1 MAIHPSDDCLVVLG
15 PDSAWVLFQEAHDD
29 FQMEFST
36 EEAEIRSGKLFAV
49 QEGNA
54 RYYYIF
60 CIQSNSE
67 KSEEELKIYKLQ
79 ELSTGEDFTS
89 VGEKLLSL

>member
-1 MAIHPSDDCLVVLG
+1 MARVEIPDHGKGAISINAQYFSWEVQDMAIHPSDDCLVVLG
-15 PDSAWVLFQEAHDD
+15 PDSAWVLFQEAQDD

-36 EEAEIRSGKLFAV
+36 EEAEIRSGKLFAI

-60 CIQSNSE
+60 CIQNNS
-67 KSEEELKIYKLQ
+67 
-79 ELSTGEDFTS
+79 
-89 VGEKLLSL
+89 